1 MNIAT
6 TRVNILFYIST
17 TDIPATSVNIPF
29 HATRYGNISAS
40 RFYALGISIDRYS
53 PSALNLKTIYIAL
66 DCNIDFFFI

>member
-17 TDIPATSVNIPF
+17 TDITATCVNVSF

-40 RFYALGISIDRYS
+40 RLYALGISIDSYS
-53 PSALNLKTIYIAL
+53 SSALNLKTIYTAF
-66 DCNIDFFFI
+66 DCNVDFFFI